1 MPVVIND
8 FEIVAEQT
16 PATGQ
21 TPGAASNQS
30 ATPGPSPVSPLEIE
44 HVLHFHILRLARVTA
59 D

>member
-8 FEIVAEQT
+8 FEIIAEPT

-21 TPGAASNQS
+21 APGAAAKQT
-30 ATPGPSPVSPLEIE
+30 TPGSSPVSPLEIE
-44 HVLHFHILRLARVTA
+44 HVLEFHMARLARVTA